1 MSRFKARI
9 ERNSWLLR
17 RFATQKLDILDTRY
31 EFMNGSEVPYVRLR
45 RVNLSIIIVNYRSWG
60 HLQTAFDALLPG
72 FPFDEWEIIVVDN
85 ESDPEKCDEFR
96 LKFPEISFT
105 ANLINNGFAFGA
117 NLGAAEAR
125 GEQLIFMNPDVIVD
139 RSDVVALMDE
149 KRRLGDIALLT
160 PRQVDSKGRTQKL
173 YDAFPDLLNHFRTVK
188 GLLRL
193 LRPEKYP
200 NPRADI
206 KTVIYPDWVGGSFL
220 LISRND
226 FDAIGGWSEDYWLY
240 AEDTDLCR
248 RARDLGL
255 RAACTPAVTI
265 VHTHGGSSR
274 HSESVT
280 ALSKLEVVISKN
292 VFAMKHSRGL
302 RRFLNH
308 LIIAFLNLPVLLLA
322 AMLNVV
328 TMRTVG
334 ALRLR
339 GYIFAELAPYY
350 LNALRT
356 GVWLSPRALANKSAE
371 P

>member
-1 MSRFKARI
+1 M
-9 ERNSWLLR
+9 
-17 RFATQKLDILDTRY
+17 D
-31 EFMNGSEVPYVRLR
+31 
-45 RVNLSIIIVNYRSWG
+45 LSIIIVNYRSWG

-85 ESDPEKCDEFR
+85 ESDPDLFDEFR
-96 LKFPEISFT
+96 SKFDKITFI
-105 ANLINNGFAFGA
+105 ANPINSGFAFGA

-139 RSDVVALMDE
+139 RSDVLALKDE
-149 KRRLGDIALLT
+149 KRRLGDVALLT

-173 YDAFPDLLNHFRTVK
+173 YDVFPDLLSHFRTVK

-206 KTVIYPDWVGGSFL
+206 KTVIYPDWVCGSFL

-226 FDAIGGWSEDYWLY
+226 FDVIGGWSEDYWLY

-248 RARDLGL
+248 RARDHGL
-255 RAACTPAVTI
+255 RSACTPEVTI

-292 VFAMKHSRGL
+292 VVAQRNSKGL
-302 RRFLNH
+302 RRFFNH
-308 LIIAFLNLPVLLLA
+308 LVIALLNLPVLLLA
-322 AMLNVV
+322 ALLNVV
-328 TMRTVG
+328 TLKSIRT
-334 ALRLR
+334 LRLR
-339 GYIFAELAPYY
+339 GYIFSELVPYY
-350 LNALRT
+350 WNALNT
-356 GVWLSPRALANKSAE
+356 GVWLSPRALENKSE
-371 P
+371 RS

>member
-1 MSRFKARI
+1 V
-9 ERNSWLLR
+9 
-17 RFATQKLDILDTRY
+17 D
-31 EFMNGSEVPYVRLR
+31 
-45 RVNLSIIIVNYRSWG
+45 LSIIIVNYRSWG
-60 HLQTAFDALLPG
+60 HLQTAFDALLPE
-72 FPFDEWEIIVVDN
+72 FPFGEWQIIVVDN
-85 ESDPEKCDEFR
+85 ESDADSFNEFKS
-96 LKFPEISFT
+96 KFGSITFI
-105 ANLINNGFAFGA
+105 ANPINSGFAFGA
-117 NLGAAEAR
+117 NLGAAQAQ
-125 GEQLIFMNPDVIVD
+125 GKQLIFMNPDVIVD
-139 RSDVVALMDE
+139 RGDIVALMDE
-149 KRRLGDIALLT
+149 KRRLGDVALLT

-188 GLLRL
+188 GVLRL
-193 LRPEKYP
+193 LNPGRHP

-220 LISRND
+220 LVSRND

-280 ALSKLEVVISKN
+280 ALSKLEVVISKH
-292 VFAMKHSRGL
+292 VFTQRHSKGL
-302 RRFLNH
+302 RRYLNH
-308 LIIAFLNLPVLLLA
+308 LIIALLNLPALSLA
-322 AMLNVV
+322 ALLNVV
-328 TMRTVG
+328 TLRSIR

-339 GYIFAELAPYY
+339 GTIFSELAPYY
-350 LNALRT
+350 LNALKT
-356 GVWLSPRALANKSAE
+356 GVWQSPRALANRSGA